1 MRSRVNPMLLLDSEL
16 SGLYGYATKGSPH
29 KARDYILKLSDI
41 PGSQVDLKRLRQLLI
56 DDSIVTFYRNK
67 VLRLTNGKTSQQLS
81 SIMSQLLAEAHH
93 NAITQTTKD
102 QLAQEIVRLRK
113 GGGPD

>member
-29 KARDYILKLSDI
+29 KARAYILSLSEI
-41 PGSQVDLKRLRQLLI
+41 PGSQVDLKRLHQLLI
-56 DDSIVTFYRNK
+56 TDTVVTFYRTK
-67 VLRLTNGKTSQQLS
+67 VLRLTNGETSQQLS
-81 SIMSQLLAEAHH
+81 SIMSQLLAEAQH
-93 NAITQTTKD
+93 NSITQTTKD
-102 QLAQEIVRLRK
+102 QLAQEIVRLQK